1 MIAMNGDFACL
12 APRGVRR
19 MAGRLTYAV
28 RHMTKPS
35 PGFSVA
41 AMLPLPSPAPPT
53 ETASD
58 LRALYRA
65 SEARAARLRV
75 LVEASRTL
83 AASAPGE
90 LDAAAQTIADQAA
103 HLAGYAQGAIAST
116 DNLPRSGELG
126 EDSLVIPLEAPGSG
140 RDHVGMLV
148 LEQRVGSHTAD
159 DREALGIL
167 GQLVGGALAAHAREA
182 RLATLLAELLGAQ
195 EAERSRVAHELHD
208 GVAQTAAA
216 LARRL
221 DLATDGDPE
230 DLVLAARQARGL
242 VRELRQVISGMRPPV
257 LDDLG
262 LAAALRQLIE
272 DAGAAQDVT
281 FDVKLGARPPTLV
294 ETAMFRIVQEGLNNA
309 RAHAGAGAHVT
320 IRVSETE
327 GHYRV
332 EIRDNGAGF
341 DPRSRLASTTGR
353 GLGLSYMRE
362 RINRLGGTLV
372 ISSAPGQGCRIIAE
386 IPAR

>member
-1 MIAMNGDFACL
+1 MLPC
-12 APRGVRR
+12 
-19 MAGRLTYAV
+19 
-28 RHMTKPS
+28 PS
-35 PGFSVA
+35 PT
-41 AMLPLPSPAPPT
+41 PPT

-65 SEARAARLRV
+65 AEARAARLRV

-90 LDAAAQTIADQAA
+90 LDAAAQTIANEAA
-103 HLAGYAQGAIAST
+103 HLAGYARGSIASA
-116 DNLPRSGELG
+116 DDLPRSGEPG

-140 RDHVGMLV
+140 HDRVGMLV
-148 LEQRVGSHTAD
+148 LEKRIGTPTAD

-167 GQLVGGALAAHAREA
+167 GQLVGGALAAHAREV

-221 DLATDGDPE
+221 DLATDGTPA
-230 DLVLAARQARGL
+230 DLALAAQQARGL

-262 LAAALRQLIE
+262 LEAALRQLVD

-294 ETAMFRIVQEGLNNA
+294 ETAMFRLVQEGLNNA
-309 RAHAGAGAHVT
+309 RAHAGAGAHVA
-320 IRVSETE
+320 IRVGET
-327 GHYRV
+327 GSHYRV
-332 EIRDNGAGF
+332 EVGDNGAGF
-341 DPRSRLASTTGR
+341 DPRSRLASTPGR
-353 GLGLSYMRE
+353 GFGLSYMRE
-362 RINRLGGTLV
+362 RINRLGGTLD
-372 ISSAPGQGCRIIAE
+372 ISSAIGEGCRIIAE

>member
-1 MIAMNGDFACL
+1 MITA
-12 APRGVRR
+12 
-19 MAGRLTYAV
+19 
-28 RHMTKPS
+28 
-35 PGFSVA
+35 
-41 AMLPLPSPAPPT
+41 PSPAPPT

-58 LRALYRA
+58 LRVLYRA
-65 SEARAARLRV
+65 AEARAARLRV

-83 AASAPGE
+83 AASPPGE
-90 LDAAAQTIADQAA
+90 LAAAAQTIAAEAA
-103 HLAGYAQGAIAST
+103 HLAGYAQGSIASA
-116 DNLPRSGELG
+116 DDLPLSG
-126 EDSLVIPLEAPGSG
+126 EDSLVVPLEAPGSG
-140 RDHVGMLV
+140 RDRVGTLV

-221 DLATDGDPE
+221 DLATDGDPA
-230 DLVLAARQARGL
+230 DLALAAQQARGL

-262 LAAALRQLIE
+262 LAAALRQLND

-281 FDVKLGARPPTLV
+281 FDVKLGARPPTPV

-320 IRVSETE
+320 IRVGETD

-332 EIRDNGAGF
+332 EVGDNGAGF
-341 DPRSRLASTTGR
+341 DPRSRLTSTTGR

-362 RINRLGGTLV
+362 RINRLGGTLD
-372 ISSAPGQGCRIIAE
+372 INSAPGEGCRIVAE
-386 IPAR
+386 IPVR

>member
-1 MIAMNGDFACL
+1 MITA
-12 APRGVRR
+12 
-19 MAGRLTYAV
+19 
-28 RHMTKPS
+28 
-35 PGFSVA
+35 
-41 AMLPLPSPAPPT
+41 PSPAPLT

-58 LRALYRA
+58 LRVLYRA
-65 SEARAARLRV
+65 AEARAARLRV

-90 LDAAAQTIADQAA
+90 LDAAAQTIAGEAA
-103 HLAGYAQGAIAST
+103 HLAGYARGTIAGA
-116 DNLPRSGELG
+116 DDLPPSAEPG
-126 EDSLVIPLEAPGSG
+126 EDSLVVPLEAPGSG
-140 RDHVGMLV
+140 RDRVGTLV

-262 LAAALRQLIE
+262 LAAALRQLVDE
-272 DAGAAQDVT
+272 AGALMDVAFDVT
-281 FDVKLGARPPTLV
+281 LGGRPPELI

-320 IRVSETE
+320 IRVGETD

-332 EIRDNGAGF
+332 EVGDNGPGF
-341 DPRSRLASTTGR
+341 DPRSRLAVTTGR

-362 RINRLGGTLV
+362 RINRLGGTLD
-372 ISSAPGQGCRIIAE
+372 INSAPGEGCRIVAE